1 MKLPFLKVKK
11 WLSVDSFTWFNLIL
25 LCSFQILLPSI
36 SNRFREVK
44 QMVEGHSSFLSQYS
58 NPGLFGAKPQDL
70 EYYTLPFLFVG
81 FCLRDAIFLDFL
93 APFGICV
100 PEVCNMLT
108 FS

>member
-11 WLSVDSFTWFNLIL
+11 WLRVDSFTWFDLIL

-44 QMVEGHSSFLSQYS
+44 QMVEGHRSFLSQYS

-70 EYYTLPFLFVG
+70 KYYISFCWFLSEGCYIPEFLSPFWDL
-81 FCLRDAIFLDFL
+81 CPRSL
-93 APFGICV
+93 
-100 PEVCNMLT
+100 
-108 FS
+108 

>member
-1 MKLPFLKVKK
+1 MKLPILEVKK
-11 WLSVDSFTWFNLIL
+11 WLSVDSFTWFELIL

-44 QMVEGHSSFLSQYS
+44 QMVERHSSFLSQYS
-58 NPGLFGAKPQDL
+58 NSGLFGAKTQDL
-70 EYYTLPFLFVG
+70 KYCTLPFLFVG
-81 FCLRDAIFLDFL
+81 FCLRDAIFLDLL
-93 APFGICV
+93 APFGIYV